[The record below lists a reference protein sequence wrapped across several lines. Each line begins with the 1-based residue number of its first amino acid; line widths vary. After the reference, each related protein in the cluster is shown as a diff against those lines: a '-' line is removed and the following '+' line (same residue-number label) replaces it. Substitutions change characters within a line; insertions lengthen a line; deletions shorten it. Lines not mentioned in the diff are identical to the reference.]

1 MAANLHQLFRMY
13 ALYARMDW
21 HFLMRDKRTGFLNV
35 FSDWLATLS
44 SISGIA
50 LLAVRF
56 DGIGGLSA
64 DEILWMLGFFTL
76 ADGATWMLLGSNN
89 ALHIS
94 RRVGRG
100 QVDHMLIQPVP
111 LWMQLLTEGF
121 MPFSGNSG
129 FIAGVILTAVAT
141 SRLQMA
147 LSPGWFAMLI
157 LYILAR
163 MAVAAG
169 CAFLSGSAA
178 FYRPVAC
185 EELSTV
191 ALDALN
197 AAGKYPLIALPEWL
211 RLLFS
216 TVLPVSLMAYLPSM
230 ILLQKI
236 DAPAAAVWPFAM
248 GAAFLALA
256 GLAFRKGLHH
266 YASHGCPRY
275 KDMGHR
281 C

>member
-1 MAANLHQLFRMY
+1 MAANLRQLFRMY

-56 DGIGGLSA
+56 DGIGGLTA
-64 DEILWMLGFFTL
+64 DEI
-76 ADGATWMLLGSNN
+76 
-89 ALHIS
+89 
-94 RRVGRG
+94 
-100 QVDHMLIQPVP
+100 

-141 SRLQMA
+141 SRLQMT
-147 LSPGWFAMLI
+147 LSPGWLLMLI

-185 EELSTV
+185 EELSSVT
-191 ALDALN
+191 LDALN